1 MLDIKEANRFIIFIF
16 LLLLFIAATN
26 NYTSIENSMIDGFSD
41 QKHYLNIIND
51 SPSFTIQEIAKYQ
64 SERFFFPYV
73 IGALINFFKLNQ
85 ISYEI
90 FIFLNIAVFFLIL
103 SLFIKLLNFE
113 NSNINLNNL
122 LVLSFACNPY
132 IFRAGIYAPLMIN
145 DYIFILGIILF
156 LFFLLH
162 GKINFLTT
170 SVLICS
176 FSRQTAL
183 LMLPVLFFYLY
194 FEKINS
200 REKIYILFNI
210 VILIFIFYFNKYI
223 SSFFNVKID
232 ESLIKTVTGLFKFN
246 YTFLELI
253 LFIARFFISN
263 FFIIILL
270 FFTCFN
276 LTKVKRKI
284 KIKHWSI
291 LILGLLIWSQPILG
305 GPIFTGGN
313 IQRLTSFSI
322 PIFLIL
328 FSYIYKDIKLGNLN
342 YYLIFVL
349 MIISSF
355 DHRYSFLG
363 RLEIF
368 TNANY
373 LQSIIIIF
381 ISIILIL
388 KNKLILKS

>member
-1 MLDIKEANRFIIFIF
+1 MLKIKEKNKSLTFAF
-16 LLLLFIAATN
+16 LLLLFITATN
-26 NYTSIENSMIDGFSD
+26 NYTSIENSIIDGFSD
-41 QKHYLNIIND
+41 QKNYLNIIVD
-51 SPSFTIQEIAKYQ
+51 SPSFTIQEVAKYQ
-64 SERFFFPYV
+64 SERFFFPYI
-73 IGALINFFKLNQ
+73 IGALINLFNLNQ

-90 FIFLNIAVFFLIL
+90 FIFLNITIFFLIL
-103 SLFIKLLNFE
+103 SSFIKLLYFE
-113 NSNINLNNL
+113 NSNTNINNL
-122 LVLSFACNPY
+122 LVLSFVCNPY

-162 GKINFLTT
+162 GKINFLTI

-183 LMLPVLFFYLY
+183 LMLPILFFYLY
-194 FEKINS
+194 FEKTNNK
-200 REKIYILFNI
+200 EKIYIISNI
-210 VILIFIFYFNKYI
+210 VILILIFFFNKYI
-223 SSFFNVKID
+223 SSLFNVKLD
-232 ESLIKTVTGLFKFN
+232 ESIIKTITGLFKFN
-246 YTFLELI
+246 YSFSELI

-270 FFTCFN
+270 FFTFFN
-276 LTKVKRKI
+276 LTKVKKKI
-284 KIKHWSI
+284 KFKHWNF

-322 PIFLIL
+322 PVFLVI
-328 FSYIYKDIKLGNLN
+328 FSYIYKDIKLGNFN

-349 MIISSF
+349 LIISSF

-363 RLEIF
+363 RLEIL
-368 TNANY
+368 TNADY
-373 LQSIIIIF
+373 LQLIIFIF
-381 ISIILIL
+381 ISIIFILKKKLIL
-388 KNKLILKS
+388 KN

>member
-162 GKINFLTT
+162 GKINFLIT

>member
-223 SSFFNVKID
+223 SFFFNVKID

-328 FSYIYKDIKLGNLN
+328 FSYIYKDIKLEFKLLFNFCSN
-342 YYLIFVL
+342 
-349 MIISSF
+349 
-355 DHRYSFLG
+355 D
-363 RLEIF
+363 
-368 TNANY
+368 
-373 LQSIIIIF
+373 
-381 ISIILIL
+381 
-388 KNKLILKS
+388 NK

>member
-1 MLDIKEANRFIIFIF
+1 MLKIKEKFAF
-16 LLLLFIAATN
+16 LLLLFIAVTN
-26 NYTSIENSMIDGFSD
+26 NYTPIENSIIEGFSD
-41 QKHYLNIIND
+41 QKSYLKIIVD
-51 SPSFTIQEIAKYQ
+51 SPTFTIQEVAKYQ
-64 SERFFFPYV
+64 SERFLFPYL
-73 IGALINFFKLNQ
+73 IGSFINFFNINQ

-90 FIFLNIAVFFLIL
+90 FIFLNITIFFLIL
-103 SLFIKLLNFE
+103 SSFIKLLNFE
-113 NSNINLNNL
+113 NSNTNINNL
-122 LVLSFACNPY
+122 LVLSFVCNPY

-162 GKINFLTT
+162 GKINYLTI

-183 LMLPVLFFYLY
+183 LMLPMLFFYLY
-194 FEKINS
+194 FEKINNKQ
-200 REKIYILFNI
+200 KIYIISNI
-210 VILIFIFYFNKYI
+210 VILILIFFFNKHI
-223 SSFFNVKID
+223 SSLFNVKMD
-232 ESLIKTVTGLFKFN
+232 ESLIKTITGLFKFN
-246 YTFLELI
+246 YTFYELI

-270 FFTCFN
+270 FFTFFN
-276 LTKVKRKI
+276 LTKIKKKI
-284 KIKHWSI
+284 KFKHWNI

-305 GPIFTGGN
+305 GPVFTGGN

-322 PIFLIL
+322 PVFLL
-328 FSYIYKDIKLGNLN
+328 VFSYIYKDIKLGNFN

-349 MIISSF
+349 LIISSF

-363 RLEIF
+363 RLEIL

-373 LQSIIIIF
+373 LQSIIFIF
-381 ISIILIL
+381 ISIIIILKDKLIL
-388 KNKLILKS
+388 KN

>member
-223 SSFFNVKID
+223 FSFFNVKID

>member
-1 MLDIKEANRFIIFIF
+1 MLKIKEKNKSLTFAF
-16 LLLLFIAATN
+16 LLLLFITATN
-26 NYTSIENSMIDGFSD
+26 NYTSIENSIIDGFSD
-41 QKHYLNIIND
+41 QKNYLNIIVD
-51 SPSFTIQEIAKYQ
+51 SPSFTIQEVAKYQ
-64 SERFFFPYV
+64 SERFFFPYI
-73 IGALINFFKLNQ
+73 IGALINLFNLNQ

-90 FIFLNIAVFFLIL
+90 FIFLNITIFFLIL
-103 SLFIKLLNFE
+103 SSFIKLLNFE

-122 LVLSFACNPY
+122 LILSFACNPY

-162 GKINFLTT
+162 GKINLLTI

-194 FEKINS
+194 CKKINNK
-200 REKIYILFNI
+200 EKIYIISNI
-210 VILIFIFYFNKYI
+210 FILILIFFFNKHM
-223 SSFFNVKID
+223 SSFFNVKLD
-232 ESLIKTVTGLFKFN
+232 ENLIKTISGLFKFN
-246 YTFLELI
+246 YTFSELI

-263 FFIIILL
+263 FFIIILS
-270 FFTCFN
+270 FFTFLN
-276 LTKVKRKI
+276 FTKLKKKI
-284 KIKHWSI
+284 KLKYWYV

-328 FSYIYKDIKLGNLN
+328 FSYIYKDVKLGNFN
-342 YYLIFVL
+342 YYLIFSL
-349 MIISSF
+349 LIISSF

-363 RLEIF
+363 KLEIF
-368 TNANY
+368 TNVNY
-373 LQSIIIIF
+373 LQSIIFIF
-381 ISIILIL
+381 ISIIIILKDKLIL
-388 KNKLILKS
+388 KN

>member
-1 MLDIKEANRFIIFIF
+1 MLDIKEAKRFIIFIF

>member
-328 FSYIYKDIKLGNLN
+328 FSYIYKDIKLGNLK

>member
-1 MLDIKEANRFIIFIF
+1 MLKIKEKNKSLTFAF
-16 LLLLFIAATN
+16 LLLLFITATN
-26 NYTSIENSMIDGFSD
+26 NYTSIENSIIDGFSD
-41 QKHYLNIIND
+41 QKNYLNIIVD
-51 SPSFTIQEIAKYQ
+51 SPSFTIQEVAKYQ
-64 SERFFFPYV
+64 SERFFFPYI
-73 IGALINFFKLNQ
+73 IGALINLFNLNQ

-90 FIFLNIAVFFLIL
+90 FIILNITIFFLIL
-103 SLFIKLLNFE
+103 SSFIKLLYFE
-113 NSNINLNNL
+113 NSNTNINNL
-122 LVLSFACNPY
+122 LVLSFVCNPY

-162 GKINFLTT
+162 GKINFLTI

-183 LMLPVLFFYLY
+183 LMLPILFFYLY
-194 FEKINS
+194 FEKTNNK
-200 REKIYILFNI
+200 EKIYIISNI
-210 VILIFIFYFNKYI
+210 VILILIFFFNKYI
-223 SSFFNVKID
+223 SSLFNVKLD
-232 ESLIKTVTGLFKFN
+232 ESIIKTITGLFKFN
-246 YTFLELI
+246 YSFSELI

-270 FFTCFN
+270 FFTFFN
-276 LTKVKRKI
+276 LTKVKKKI
-284 KIKHWSI
+284 KFKHWNF

-322 PIFLIL
+322 PVFLVI
-328 FSYIYKDIKLGNLN
+328 FSYIYKDIKLGNFN

-349 MIISSF
+349 LIISSF

-363 RLEIF
+363 RLEIL
-368 TNANY
+368 TNADY
-373 LQSIIIIF
+373 LQLIIFIF
-381 ISIILIL
+381 ISIIFILKKKLIL
-388 KNKLILKS
+388 KN

>member
-1 MLDIKEANRFIIFIF
+1 M
-16 LLLLFIAATN
+16 
-26 NYTSIENSMIDGFSD
+26 
-41 QKHYLNIIND
+41 
-51 SPSFTIQEIAKYQ
+51 
-64 SERFFFPYV
+64 
-73 IGALINFFKLNQ
+73 
-85 ISYEI
+85 
-90 FIFLNIAVFFLIL
+90 
-103 SLFIKLLNFE
+103 
-113 NSNINLNNL
+113 
-122 LVLSFACNPY
+122 
-132 IFRAGIYAPLMIN
+132 
-145 DYIFILGIILF
+145 
-156 LFFLLH
+156 
-162 GKINFLTT
+162 
-170 SVLICS
+170 
-176 FSRQTAL
+176 
-183 LMLPVLFFYLY
+183 
-194 FEKINS
+194 
-200 REKIYILFNI
+200 
-210 VILIFIFYFNKYI
+210 
-223 SSFFNVKID
+223 
-232 ESLIKTVTGLFKFN
+232 
-246 YTFLELI
+246 ELI

>member
-232 ESLIKTVTGLFKFN
+232 ESLIKTVTGLF
-246 YTFLELI
+246 
-253 LFIARFFISN
+253 
-263 FFIIILL
+263 
-270 FFTCFN
+270 
-276 LTKVKRKI
+276 
-284 KIKHWSI
+284 
-291 LILGLLIWSQPILG
+291 
-305 GPIFTGGN
+305 
-313 IQRLTSFSI
+313 
-322 PIFLIL
+322 
-328 FSYIYKDIKLGNLN
+328 
-342 YYLIFVL
+342 
-349 MIISSF
+349 
-355 DHRYSFLG
+355 
-363 RLEIF
+363 
-368 TNANY
+368 
-373 LQSIIIIF
+373 
-381 ISIILIL
+381 
-388 KNKLILKS
+388 